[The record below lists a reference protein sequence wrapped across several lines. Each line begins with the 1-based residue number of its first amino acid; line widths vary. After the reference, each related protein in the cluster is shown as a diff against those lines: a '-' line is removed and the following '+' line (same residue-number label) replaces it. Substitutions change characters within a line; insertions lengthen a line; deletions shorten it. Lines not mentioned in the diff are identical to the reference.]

1 MHPLEGAARL
11 ARQWRMQNILVMR
24 RGSKQ
29 MCCHPLP
36 RSNPLTD
43 RVESLLFIEESC
55 PVLVSARMWARVL
68 TGWTLRPSQEFLDR
82 FAYATWDPAPIWAEF
97 DQTFRQWVLEIG
109 SLEPRDT
116 GCANPFGYM
125 SGVKAMTCIASHA
138 GRVSVGDSL
147 RILRVMFPS
156 YPELKPC
163 IRCRPLIQ
171 SASSGSA
178 MLDWR

>member
-68 TGWTLRPSQEFLDR
+68 TGWTLRPSQEFLD
-82 FAYATWDPAPIWAEF
+82 IC
-97 DQTFRQWVLEIG
+97 V
-109 SLEPRDT
+109 RDL
-116 GCANPFGYM
+116 GPCPNM
-125 SGVKAMTCIASHA
+125 
-138 GRVSVGDSL
+138 GRVRPDIQTVGVGDWELGATRHWVRKSL
-147 RILRVMFPS
+147 RLHVGGKGYDLHSKSR
-156 YPELKPC
+156 
-163 IRCRPLIQ
+163 R
-171 SASSGSA
+171 SG
-178 MLDWR
+178 